1 MAAKLYYIY
10 GERNASSNRV
20 EYCRLML
27 NDYSD
32 INMERNVGYNIV
44 YLQMNCSKTKE
55 KTAEQTCTG
64 SSLCIK
70 VHNGGLVAAPGE
82 L

>member
-1 MAAKLYYIY
+1 MIT
-10 GERNASSNRV
+10 
-20 EYCRLML
+20 
-27 NDYSD
+27 D

-82 L
+82 LEGFWTAFKKRPNPQTALWLYLLS